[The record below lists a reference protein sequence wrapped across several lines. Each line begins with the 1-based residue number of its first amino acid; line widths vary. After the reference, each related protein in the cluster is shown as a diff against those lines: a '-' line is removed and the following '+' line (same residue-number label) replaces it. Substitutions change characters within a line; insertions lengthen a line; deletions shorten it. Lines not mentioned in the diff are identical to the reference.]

1 MSLITQLL
9 GNTVRSLQI
18 TQEFM
23 FFFRYNLGKVLEAL
37 GEYEKA
43 GNAMATALMEE
54 RNNPILPFNSVPLC
68 FE

>member
-1 MSLITQLL
+1 M
-9 GNTVRSLQI
+9 V
-18 TQEFM
+18 
-23 FFFRYNLGKVLEAL
+23 FFRYNLGKVLEAL

>member
-18 TQEFM
+18 TEEFM
-23 FFFRYNLGKVLEAL
+23 VFFRYNLGKVLEAL